1 MKRIKRWSK
10 MITILLF
17 VILLSAC
24 TQQGVDQQSAGLWNG
39 VFIYNLSRFILWLS
53 HLFNNNY
60 AIGIILFTIIIR
72 LILWP
77 LNSMQIK
84 SQRKMMEIQPE
95 LEKIKAKYPN
105 RDRQSMELMQQEQQA
120 FMEENGINQ
129 FAGFLPLIIQL
140 PVMMGL
146 YQAIFKTQELRQGT
160 FLWAHLGQPD
170 SLFILPLIAAGLTF
184 ANTYLTTLSNP
195 VKNSTTTVMM
205 YVMPI
210 MILLISFRLPAAV
223 TLYWV
228 ITNLISVIQ
237 TLLLNNPYKILEERR
252 LKEESEREKQRRL
265 QKALRRATK

>member
-1 MKRIKRWSK
+1 MKKTKRWLKVGMLIS
-10 MITILLF
+10 F
-17 VILLSAC
+17 VVLLSAC
-24 TQQGVDQQSAGLWNG
+24 TNQGVDQQNTSLWNG
-39 VFIYNLSRFILWLS
+39 FFIYNLSRFILWLS

-84 SQRKMMEIQPE
+84 SQRKMMDIQPE

-120 FMEENGINQ
+120 FMEEKGVNQ
-129 FAGFLPLIIQL
+129 FAGCLPLLIQL

-146 YQAIFKTQELRQGT
+146 YQAIFRTQELRQGS
-160 FLWAHLGQPD
+160 FFWAHLGQPD
-170 SLFILPLIAAGLTF
+170 PWLILPLLAAILTF
-184 ANTYLTTLSNP
+184 ANTYFTTLSNP
-195 VKNSTTTVMM
+195 VKNSTTTIMM

-223 TLYWV
+223 ALYWV
-228 ITNLISVIQ
+228 VTNLISVIQ
-237 TLLLNNPYKILEERR
+237 TFILNNPYKIIEERKQKEMLEREKERR
-252 LKEESEREKQRRL
+252 LK
-265 QKALRRATK
+265 KALRRATK